1 MLNCCIC
8 VRSIKPQNIISYW
21 LKILHTT
28 YVRICFCCKFVCRI
42 RESVIILSDPE
53 PSFLSRTVIE
63 TGSKPCVYFYS
74 NFFSRMSEY
83 DCCAFFSYIPVLN
96 RYWYRYCS
104 RYHVFYKWIRFNL
117 RNKVSNSVSA
127 LVVKYRPWPATLP
140 VEGLCEYSGCGG

>member
-8 VRSIKPQNIISYW
+8 VRSIEPQNIISYW
-21 LKILHTT
+21 MVSNSTHKIPL
-28 YVRICFCCKFVCRI
+28 RIPVCFCCKFVCKI
-42 RESVIILSDPE
+42 WGSVIILWDPE

-104 RYHVFYKWIRFNL
+104 RYHVFLKWIRFNL
-117 RNKVSNSVSA
+117 RNKVSNSVS
-127 LVVKYRPWPATLP
+127 LVVKYRP
-140 VEGLCEYSGCGG
+140 